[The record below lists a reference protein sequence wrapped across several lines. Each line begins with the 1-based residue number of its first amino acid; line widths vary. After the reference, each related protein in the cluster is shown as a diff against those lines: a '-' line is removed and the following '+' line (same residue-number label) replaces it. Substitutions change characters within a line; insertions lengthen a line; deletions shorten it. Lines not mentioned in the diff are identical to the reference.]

1 MVPLCPRSPQFCG
14 VLWKELD
21 GLLIPLLRPALEE
34 SLEDPTACYLTD
46 SGLSLFISALL
57 PLA

>member
-1 MVPLCPRSPQFCG
+1 MSQIPQFCG

-21 GLLIPLLRPALEE
+21 RLLIPLLRPALEE

-46 SGLSLFISALL
+46 SSLSLFISALL